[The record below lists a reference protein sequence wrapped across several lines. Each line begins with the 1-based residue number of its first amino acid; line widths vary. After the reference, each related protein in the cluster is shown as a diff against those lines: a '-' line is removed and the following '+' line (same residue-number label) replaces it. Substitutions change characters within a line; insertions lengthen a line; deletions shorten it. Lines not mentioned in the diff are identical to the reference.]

1 MSEMYK
7 RIEQLCKENNISVT
21 QLCREL
27 SITRSCLS
35 ELNKGRSETLS
46 ARNTQKIAERFGVS
60 VKYLTEGGSRDIDD
74 ELKFALWGGAE
85 GVTEEM
91 FEEVRQYA
99 RMVKLREENK
109 REKGDK

>member
-1 MSEMYK
+1 MSEMYD
-7 RIEQLCKENNISVT
+7 RIEELCKENKITVT

-35 ELNKGRSETLS
+35 ELNKGRTETPS
-46 ARNTQKIAERFGVS
+46 AKNTAKIADRFGVS
-60 VKYLTEGGSRDIDD
+60 VKYLTEGGERDLDE

-91 FEEVRQYA
+91 LEEVRQYA
-99 RMVKLREENK
+99 RMVKMREENRK
-109 REKGDK
+109 KGDK

>member
-7 RIEQLCKENNISVT
+7 RIEELCRENNITVT

-35 ELNKGRSETLS
+35 ELHKGRSETLS
-46 ARNTQKIAERFGVS
+46 AKNTQKIAERFGVS

-85 GVTEEM
+85 GVTDEM

-99 RMVKLREENK
+99 KMVKLREENK
-109 REKGDK
+109 KKEG